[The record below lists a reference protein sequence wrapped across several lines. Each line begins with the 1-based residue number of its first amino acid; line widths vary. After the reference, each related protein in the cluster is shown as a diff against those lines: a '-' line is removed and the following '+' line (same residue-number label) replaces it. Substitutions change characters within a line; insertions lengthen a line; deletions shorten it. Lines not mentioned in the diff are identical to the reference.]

1 MHIHDFHHV
10 VIVFAFRGSGVTSLI
25 ATEFSYLGT
34 IRALLEPSAHSRNPT
49 AKITLFQTFLQI
61 TNTCASSHNSTITS
75 TDTHRHAQPHSI
87 VNASNNDS
95 ERIAFDETEDP
106 FMALLQHLDPFIDEL
121 LTQPEFHRLLHF
133 AS

>member
-1 MHIHDFHHV
+1 
-10 VIVFAFRGSGVTSLI
+10 
-25 ATEFSYLGT
+25 
-34 IRALLEPSAHSRNPT
+34 
-49 AKITLFQTFLQI
+49 
-61 TNTCASSHNSTITS
+61 
-75 TDTHRHAQPHSI
+75 